1 MAGIIAI
8 IGRPNAGK
16 SSLFNRLTGKRD
28 AIVDDMPGVTRD
40 RLYGEVEYR
49 GREFYVIDTGGI
61 FGEDTAFSAGIRMH
75 VDEAVKECDA
85 VIFLIDGQEGVTG
98 SDEEIAEFLRRGGI
112 EDKPV
117 IVAVNKLDDPK
128 HDDLMNDAYVLGFK
142 NVVGISAMHKRGIDE
157 LLDLIADLLPEDV
170 NGEDSV
176 TPGPLTGEESLL
188 TSGEIGGCKEIRL
201 VIAGKP
207 NVGKSSLLNRITGA
221 ERALVSPVAGTTRDP
236 VDMAVEIDGQKFR
249 LIDTAGLRRRAKFDG
264 DLEYYSFVRT
274 LAAVDRADVALLMM
288 DANEPCT
295 DQDKK
300 IAAHVVR
307 KGKGIVIVLNK
318 WDLVSGEK
326 AGKKADE
333 LMKKVREDM
342 PFLSY
347 APVVFASALNGRGV
361 QKIVQA
367 VLTVNENRQKR
378 IPTNILNR
386 LMRDVLAFDRLPSDR
401 KGRALKVY
409 YCSQAESEPPTF
421 IFFVNSPELV
431 NTGFENHVKNKL
443 RELEDFTGTPIRTF
457 WRGKDKGE

>member
-40 RLYGEVEYR
+40 RLYGEFEYR
-49 GREFYVIDTGGI
+49 GRNYYVIDTGGI
-61 FGEDTAFSAGIRMH
+61 FGEDTAFSQGIRAH

-85 VIFLIDGQEGVTG
+85 VIFLIDGQEGITG

-112 EDKPV
+112 DDKPV

-128 HDDLMNDAYVLGFK
+128 HDDLMNDAYSLGFEH
-142 NVVGISAMHKRGIDE
+142 VVGISAMHKRGIDD
-157 LLDLIADLLPEDV
+157 LLDLVNDLLPESMND
-170 NGEDSV
+170 EA
-176 TPGPLTGEESLL
+176 GEES
-188 TSGEIGGCKEIRL
+188 EDEIRL

-207 NVGKSSLLNRITGA
+207 NVGKSSLLNKITRS
-221 ERALVSPVAGTTRDP
+221 ERSLVSPVAGTTRDP
-236 VDMAVEIDGQKFR
+236 VDMAINIDGQNFR

-274 LAAVDRADVALLMM
+274 LAAVDRSDIALLLM

-300 IAAHVVR
+300 IAAHIVR
-307 KGKGIVIVLNK
+307 KGKGIVIVMNK
-318 WDLVSGEK
+318 WDLVNGE
-326 AGKKADE
+326 KKADE
-333 LMKKVREDM
+333 LMKKIRDDM
-342 PFLSY
+342 PFLNY
-347 APVVFASALNGRGV
+347 APVVFASALNGRGL
-361 QKIVQA
+361 QKIIASVLA
-367 VLTVNENRQKR
+367 VNVNRKKR
-378 IPTNILNR
+378 IPTNMLNR

-401 KGRALKVY
+401 KGKSLKVY

-421 IFFVNSPELV
+421 IFFVNDPALV

-457 WRGKDKGE
+457 WRGKDKED

>member
-40 RLYGEVEYR
+40 RLYGEFEYR
-49 GREFYVIDTGGI
+49 GRNYYVIDTGGI
-61 FGEDTAFSAGIRMH
+61 FGEDTAFSQGIRMH

-85 VIFLIDGQEGVTG
+85 VIFLIDGQEGITG

-128 HDDLMNDAYVLGFK
+128 HDDLMNDAYVLGFEH
-142 NVVGISAMHKRGIDE
+142 VVGISAMHKRGIDE
-157 LLDLIADLLPEDV
+157 LLGLVDDLLPESME
-170 NGEDSV
+170 GEDDEDS
-176 TPGPLTGEESLL
+176 ED
-188 TSGEIGGCKEIRL
+188 EIRL

-207 NVGKSSLLNRITGA
+207 NVGKSSLLNKITKS
-221 ERALVSPVAGTTRDP
+221 ERSLVSPVAGTTRDP
-236 VDMAVEIDGQKFR
+236 VDMAINIDGRNFR

-274 LAAVDRADVALLMM
+274 LAAVDRADIALLLM

-300 IAAHVVR
+300 IAAHIVR
-307 KGKGIVIVLNK
+307 KGKGIVIVMNK
-318 WDLVSGEK
+318 WDLVNGE
-326 AGKKADE
+326 KKADE
-333 LMKKVREDM
+333 LMKKIRDDM

-347 APVVFASALNGRGV
+347 APVVFASALNGRGL
-361 QKIVQA
+361 QKIIA
-367 VLTVNENRQKR
+367 SVLAVNENRKKR
-378 IPTNILNR
+378 IPTNMLNR

-401 KGRALKVY
+401 RGKSLKVY

-421 IFFVNSPELV
+421 IFFVNDPALV

-457 WRGKDKGE
+457 WRGKEKDN

>member
-61 FGEDTAFSAGIRMH
+61 FGEDTAFSQGIRMH

-128 HDDLMNDAYVLGFK
+128 HDDLMNDAYVLGFEH
-142 NVVGISAMHKRGIDE
+142 VVGISAMHKRGIDD
-157 LLDLIADLLPEDV
+157 LLDLIADLLPEDI
-170 NGEDSV
+170 D
-176 TPGPLTGEESLL
+176 GEESVDAD
-188 TSGEIGGCKEIRL
+188 EEIRL

-274 LAAVDRADVALLMM
+274 LAAVDRADIALLMM

-318 WDLVSGEK
+318 WDLVSRE
-326 AGKKADE
+326 KKADE

-367 VLTVNENRQKR
+367 VLTVNKNRQKR

-431 NTGFENHVKNKL
+431 NSGFENHVKNKL

-457 WRGKDKGE
+457 WRGKEKDS

>member
-40 RLYGEVEYR
+40 RLYGEFEYR
-49 GREFYVIDTGGI
+49 GRNYYVIDTGGI
-61 FGEDTAFSAGIRMH
+61 FGEDTAFSQGIRMH

-128 HDDLMNDAYVLGFK
+128 HDDLMNDAYVLGFEH
-142 NVVGISAMHKRGIDE
+142 VVGISAMHKRGIDE
-157 LLDLIADLLPEDV
+157 LLELIADLLPEGV
-170 NGEDSV
+170 EGEDS
-176 TPGPLTGEESLL
+176 ED
-188 TSGEIGGCKEIRL
+188 SGEEIRL

-207 NVGKSSLLNRITGA
+207 NVGKSSLLNKITGA

-236 VDMAVEIDGQKFR
+236 VDMAVDIDGQKFR

-274 LAAVDRADVALLMM
+274 LAAVDRADIALLLM

-295 DQDKK
+295 EQDKK
-300 IAAHVVR
+300 VAAHVVR

-326 AGKKADE
+326 KADE

-342 PFLSY
+342 PFVGY
-347 APVVFASALNGRGV
+347 APVVFASALSGRGL

-367 VLTVNENRQKR
+367 VLAVNENRQKR
-378 IPTNILNR
+378 IPTNMLNR

-401 KGRALKVY
+401 KGRSLKVY
-409 YCSQAESEPPTF
+409 YCSQAESKPPTF
-421 IFFVNSPELV
+421 IFFVNIPELV

-457 WRGKDKGE
+457 WRGKDKDSNG